1 MKLVLFEFVNVF
13 DNVID
18 IYLLLYIRFQSSIF
32 YLSLT
37 YFYNMI
43 DNIEMLINYLI
54 NLISRTNSSF
64 LLKETLSPKS

>member
-1 MKLVLFEFVNVF
+1 MKLILFEFVNVF
-13 DNVID
+13 DNIID
-18 IYLLLYIRFQSSIF
+18 IYLYIRFQSSIF

-54 NLISRTNSSF
+54 NLISRTDSF
-64 LLKETLSPKS
+64 FC

>member
-1 MKLVLFEFVNVF
+1 MKLILFEFVNVF
-13 DNVID
+13 DNIID
-18 IYLLLYIRFQSSIF
+18 IYLYIRFQSSIF

-54 NLISRTNSSF
+54 NLISRTDSF
-64 LLKETLSPKS
+64 FCSKKRYL

>member
-1 MKLVLFEFVNVF
+1 MKLILFEFVNVF
-13 DNVID
+13 DNIID
-18 IYLLLYIRFQSSIF
+18 IYLYIRFQSSIF

-54 NLISRTNSSF
+54 NLISRTDSF
-64 LLKETLSPKS
+64 FVERNVISKIMV